1 MTLSET
7 NGFVNDTSSNCIGN
21 DKIASASKTI
31 KRDIFVDGNAVNV
44 SHVNDALRDRG
55 PVS

>member
-7 NGFVNDTSSNCIGN
+7 NGFANDTSSNCIGN

-44 SHVNDALRDRG
+44 SHVNDALRDLG